1 MDDRKAVRAALLPDE
16 KPLPFVAKGEYVEV
30 TVPELD
36 IFHML
41 TVVYE

>member
-1 MDDRKAVRAALLPDE
+1 LLPEE
-16 KPLPFVAKGEYVEV
+16 KPLSFTVKGEYVEV

-41 TVVYE
+41 MVDYE

>member
-1 MDDRKAVRAALLPDE
+1 
-16 KPLPFVAKGEYVEV
+16 VAKGEYVEV